1 MSFSCPTKTA
11 LTDSELGQTF
21 GNGITPGL
29 LPSTPTPSSERD
41 GNGMLVATA
50 IKAIVT
56 SLKGSGVIPT
66 ATAKNAE
73 TYVSKQSSL
82 LKNIQSEYC
91 FYDSRYKYSLQKLF
105 DAIRQGYTTNTGDN
119 QALIQKY
126 LASTQALNQRLNDLV
141 QIVNAVT
148 EDMLASS
155 TNLEAEIRAF
165 NKQISEQQQKLQA
178 QNKIISSGEAATK
191 LNKQM
196 VKFTEEKAR
205 YSDNLLKMYS
215 FLNIVALGLLVYV
228 YKSAT
233 D

>member
-1 MSFSCPTKTA
+1 MSFSCPAKTA

-41 GNGMLVATA
+41 GNGMLTDTA
-50 IKAIVT
+50 VKAIVA
-56 SLKGSGVIPT
+56 SLKGSGIIPA
-66 ATAKNAE
+66 ATEKNADV
-73 TYVSKQSSL
+73 YVSKQAAL
-82 LKNIQSEYC
+82 LKSVQSEYC

-105 DAIRQGYTTNTGDN
+105 DAIRQGYSTNTAEN

-126 LASTQALNQRLNDLV
+126 LASTQALNQRLNDLT

-155 TNLEAEIRAF
+155 TNLAGEIRAF
-165 NKQISEQQQKLQA
+165 NNQISAQQKKLQE

-196 VKFTEEKAR
+196 VRFTEEKAR
-205 YSDNLLKMYS
+205 YSDNLLKLYS

-228 YKSAT
+228 YKSAA

>member
-41 GNGMLVATA
+41 TNGMLTDTA
-50 IKAIVT
+50 VKAIVA
-56 SLKGSGVIPT
+56 SLKGSGIIPT
-66 ATAKNAE
+66 ATTKNTD
-73 TYVSKQSSL
+73 TYVSKQASL

-105 DAIRQGYTTNTGDN
+105 DAIRQGYSTNTADN
-119 QALIQKY
+119 QTLIQKY
-126 LASTQALNQRLNDLV
+126 LASTQALNQRLNDLT

-148 EDMLASS
+148 DDMLSSS
-155 TNLEAEIRAF
+155 TNLAGEIRAF
-165 NKQISEQQQKLQA
+165 NNQISMQQKKLQE

-196 VKFTEEKAR
+196 VRFTEEKAR
-205 YSDNLLKMYS
+205 YSDNLLKLYS

-228 YKSAT
+228 YKSAA

>member
-21 GNGITPGL
+21 SNGVMPGL
-29 LPSTPTPSSERD
+29 LPSAPTPSSERD
-41 GNGMLVATA
+41 GNGMITSTA
-50 IKAIVT
+50 LKSLVT
-56 SLKGSGVIPT
+56 SLKGSGIVPT
-66 ATAKNAE
+66 ATTKNADV
-73 TYVSKQSSL
+73 YISKQALL

-105 DAIRQGYTTNTGDN
+105 DAISQGYSTNTSDN
-119 QALIQKY
+119 QTVIQKY

-141 QIVNAVT
+141 QIVNTVT
-148 EDMLASS
+148 DDMLASS
-155 TNLEAEIRAF
+155 NNLEGEIRAF
-165 NKQISEQQQKLQA
+165 NKQINEIQQKLQA
-178 QNKIISSGEAATK
+178 QNKIISSSEATTK

-196 VKFTEEKAR
+196 VKFTEEKGR
-205 YSDNLLKMYS
+205 YSDNLLKLYS

-228 YKSAT
+228 YKSAS